1 VVHCFVLSAL
11 ANLGCLQELSLKAR
25 DLVRDAE
32 RRHDRYA
39 LHVFQTGDAVMTHLA
54 LGEVDEALRVADES
68 LHDYPP
74 GQFTSQHRHHLVA
87 TVQSHLY
94 LGDAEQAWARIER
107 AWPSLRWSGFLL
119 LDCLGTQL
127 RYLKACAALAMARGP
142 AASEAARFLRI
153 ARREARRIRRSTLSV
168 AAPMADAID
177 AGIAGAKRR
186 LDRQAVS
193 LRAAAEGFARA
204 EMALHR
210 EAARCHLA
218 DIAPGGD
225 SGRTESYDW
234 MTRQGIVHPA
244 SMARAVV
251 PPA

>member
-1 VVHCFVLSAL
+1 
-11 ANLGCLQELSLKAR
+11 
-25 DLVRDAE
+25 
-32 RRHDRYA
+32 
-39 LHVFQTGDAVMTHLA
+39 
-54 LGEVDEALRVADES
+54 
-68 LHDYPP
+68 
-74 GQFTSQHRHHLVA
+74 
-87 TVQSHLY
+87 
-94 LGDAEQAWARIER
+94 
-107 AWPSLRWSGFLL
+107 
-119 LDCLGTQL
+119 
-127 RYLKACAALAMARGP
+127 
-142 AASEAARFLRI
+142 
-153 ARREARRIRRSTLSV
+153 
-168 AAPMADAID
+168 MADAID